1 MKLSDILKTKEIE
14 VEGVKVKIQDLSWP
28 EFMASL
34 EIEDLMERGVFRLV
48 KAIVEWNLQ
57 DDDGKPMPVTE
68 ENIKRLPAKIIM
80 PLVEATREVFA
91 SEKKKS

>member
-1 MKLSDILKTKEIE
+1 MKLSEIRKTKEIE

-28 EFMASL
+28 DFMSSL
-34 EIEDLMERGVFRLV
+34 EIDDLMERGAFRLV
-48 KAIVEWNLQ
+48 KAIVSWDLQ
-57 DDDGKPMPVTE
+57 DDDGKELPVNE
-68 ENIKRLPAKIIM
+68 ENIKQLPAKIIM